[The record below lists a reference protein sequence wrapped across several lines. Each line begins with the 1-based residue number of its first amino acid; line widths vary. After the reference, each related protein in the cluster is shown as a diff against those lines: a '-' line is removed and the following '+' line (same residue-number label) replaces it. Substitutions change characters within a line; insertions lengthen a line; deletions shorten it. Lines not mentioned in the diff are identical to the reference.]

1 MGVMVGIGVAVG
13 PDLGAGLSLQ
23 ALRTTE
29 TVITVTN
36 ASRRILSFRLFT
48 PLSCWACRRRNP
60 GYGVFEHLSGFSTP
74 SSVQLSLTA

>member
-36 ASRRILSFRLFT
+36 ASRRILSAYPRISVVYPSFVLGLPEAEPRL
-48 PLSCWACRRRNP
+48 RR
-60 GYGVFEHLSGFSTP
+60 V
-74 SSVQLSLTA
+74 